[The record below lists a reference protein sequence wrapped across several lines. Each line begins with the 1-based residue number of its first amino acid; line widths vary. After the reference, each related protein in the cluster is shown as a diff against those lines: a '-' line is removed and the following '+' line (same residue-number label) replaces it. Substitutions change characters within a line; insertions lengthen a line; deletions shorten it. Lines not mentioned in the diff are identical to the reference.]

1 MKLLGITKNASI
13 DLIEQQH
20 ILLEG
25 SEDDGGRIP
34 TTVNVACNELYELY
48 LL

>member
-1 MKLLGITKNASI
+1 MRLLGITKNASI

-20 ILLEG
+20 KLLEG

-34 TTVNVACNELYELY
+34 TTFNVVYNELYPL
-48 LL
+48 

>member
-1 MKLLGITKNASI
+1 MRLLGITKNASI

-34 TTVNVACNELYELY
+34 TTFNVVYNEL
-48 LL
+48 